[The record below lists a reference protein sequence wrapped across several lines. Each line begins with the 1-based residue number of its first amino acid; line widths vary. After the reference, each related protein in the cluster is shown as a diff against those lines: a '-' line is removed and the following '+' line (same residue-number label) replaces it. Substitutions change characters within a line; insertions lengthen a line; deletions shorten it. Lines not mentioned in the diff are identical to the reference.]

1 MDGWKY
7 LYRKETSHLTNV
19 MFLPDSSKQLM
30 FYTLLLGMLFQ
41 LKYYFLGPVNMAVW
55 STCLSM
61 CDVLGSIPSTVKNSG
76 ITIRYR
82 IKCLL
87 WIRAPFQECAYTR
100 ITYNSKHSIYTLKLE
115 IILSFI

>member
-1 MDGWKY
+1 MAESIFTEK
-7 LYRKETSHLTNV
+7 KQVTVTNV
-19 MFLPDSSKQLM
+19 MFLSDSSKQLM
-30 FYTLLLGMLFQ
+30 FYTLLLGMRFQ

-61 CDVLGSIPSTVKNSG
+61 CDVLSSIPSTVKNSG

-82 IKCLL
+82 IKVLI

-100 ITYNSKHSIYTLKLE
+100 LTDNFKHKVSIYTLKL
-115 IILSFI
+115 